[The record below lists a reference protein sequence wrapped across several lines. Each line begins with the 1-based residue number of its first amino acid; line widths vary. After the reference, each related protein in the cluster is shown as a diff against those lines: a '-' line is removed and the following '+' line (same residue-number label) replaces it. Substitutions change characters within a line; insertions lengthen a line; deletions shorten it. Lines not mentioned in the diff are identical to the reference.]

1 MADNRLDFPLTVY
14 VNEDGMTR
22 VMPGGYNDADFRLDF
37 GDEVEFIGVANR
49 LDELVMLIQSI
60 N

>member
-1 MADNRLDFPLTVY
+1 MADDRLDFPLTVY

-22 VMPGGYNDADFRLDF
+22 VMQGSFNDAEFKADF
-37 GDEVEFIGVANR
+37 GPDVDFIGVANR